1 MLVAVDKFTR
11 LILYKSIAS
20 LIASKVAEFIQEV
33 IFRFGIPNSIIIDLR
48 SNFTGAEFFEF
59 CEQEGITVKYASV
72 AHPRANGQVERAN
85 RMILEVLRKK
95 VFDKSEKLGGKWIKE
110 LPYVIWSMRTQP
122 IQALQDTYASEN
134 Q

>member
-72 AHPRANGQVERAN
+72 AHPSANEQVKRANG
-85 RMILEVLRKK
+85 MILEALI
-95 VFDKSEKLGGKWIKE
+95 KSLTRVKNLLGNGPKSYPM
-110 LPYVIWSMRTQP
+110 LSG
-122 IQALQDTYASEN
+122 A
-134 Q
+134 